1 MNIPKVMGILIIGIL
16 IGFLLGIICI
26 KKKKN
31 ENFTVVEDD
40 INEITINDKFFIN
53 LKEDENVKKVWG
65 CSDFGKEM
73 KLC

>member
-26 KKKKN
+26 KKKN

-40 INEITINDKFFIN
+40 INEITINDKFLLNIN
-53 LKEDENVKKVWG
+53 KDENVKKVWG

>member
-26 KKKKN
+26 KKKN
-31 ENFTVVEDD
+31 NDNFTVVEDD
-40 INEITINDKFFIN
+40 INEITINDKFFLN
-53 LKEDENVKKVWG
+53 LKVDENVKKVWG

>member
-16 IGFLLGIICI
+16 IGFLLRILYI
-26 KKKKN
+26 KRNKN
-31 ENFTVVEDD
+31 DNFTVVENT
-40 INEITINDKFFIN
+40 INEITIDDKYFINKINDKNIQ
-53 LKEDENVKKVWG
+53 KIWG